1 MENKISSNKNIVTK
15 LNVNKNFHNSHT
27 NKNMKNIK
35 QSYPVLKKIKA
46 LNKDVI
52 TEHTYIPRPNILKI
66 LAKHENQLIND
77 ETNKKIIPLRK
88 KISNYQ
94 MENEKILKEVNEL
107 RTENNSF
114 INRYKMSGLLTPKS
128 NSHFLK
134 LGLSPKIIKDI
145 NSEGHRISDIL
156 NKTNIFDKS
165 LLLNKKYANFAR
177 NVIEQRNPELINDS
191 QFITKMNENLK
202 ERKNNDLFT
211 NTNYIID
218 KKNRRKRVSIYSQLL
233 NKDNYDKKTKVSISQ
248 LISEFNI
255 INNDIKM
262 ISNYKIINERKQRK
276 LRKKKLLKSLKKIQ
290 KELANSEA
298 NKIDNDETNKNF
310 SRIKTEE
317 KAKILKR
324 LRCRNLYV
332 KSSNSLS
339 SANFKNKNEEIDG
352 NNYNRFSYRKKATN
366 SNFNKS
372 STKKDFINES
382 SFKSL
387 NFSEFI
393 NSNNKYAQAQK
404 NKRKDFNIFN
414 KIEDNKN
421 NPKYISRFNGNKLS
435 DNLSL
440 EEWKINAI
448 NMTEEDKN
456 LAKSEIRRINLEAYR
471 RRKNQVLQ
479 NLYNNMKI
487 KSFSENKKDISE
499 YLKKYKGTVIK
510 EPNYE
515 KGSQIFKIV
524 NDFIEKSNEYN
535 LPNEMNKIRN
545 KTNLYSYKNT
555 KKFHDIV
562 KLNNKVQ
569 NLMYDYAEDIL
580 DLNNDIKK

>member
-1 MENKISSNKNIVTK
+1 MENKSSPTK
-15 LNVNKNFHNSHT
+15 HSFNVNKNQNSNT
-27 NKNMKNIK
+27 DNNMKNK
-35 QSYPVLKKIKA
+35 GLTFPVLKKIKT

-52 TEHTYIPRPNILKI
+52 NDHSYIPRANVLKI
-66 LAKHENQLIND
+66 LVKHENLVMND
-77 ETNKKIIPLRK
+77 ETYKKVIPLRK
-88 KISNYQ
+88 KICNYQ
-94 MENEKILKEVNEL
+94 LKNEKVLKEVNEL

-114 INRYKMSGLLTPKS
+114 INRYKMSGLLTPRS
-128 NSHFLK
+128 NSQFLK

-145 NSEGHRISDIL
+145 NSEGHKISDII

-177 NVIEQRNPELINDS
+177 NVIEERNPELINDS
-191 QFITKMNENLK
+191 KFITKMNENLK
-202 ERKNNDLFT
+202 ERQNNDLFT
-211 NTNYIID
+211 NSNYTTNN
-218 KKNRRKRVSIYSQLL
+218 KNRRKSRASIYSKLV
-233 NKDNYDKKTKVSISQ
+233 NKANQEKKTKVSISQ

-262 ISNYKIINERKQRK
+262 ISNYKNINERKKRR
-276 LRKKKLLKSLKKIQ
+276 LRKKEMLKNLKKIQ
-290 KELANSEA
+290 KELANLEA
-298 NKIDNDETNKNF
+298 NKIETNKN
-310 SRIKTEE
+310 SSKIKSEE
-317 KAKILKR
+317 KEKILKR
-324 LRCRNLYV
+324 LRCRSLYV
-332 KSSNSLS
+332 KSSNYLS
-339 SANFKNKNEEIDG
+339 SANPENKNEKIDVD
-352 NNYNRFSYRKKATN
+352 NFNRYSLRKKPT
-366 SNFNKS
+366 NFNKS
-372 STKKDFINES
+372 STNKDFINDS
-382 SFKSL
+382 SYKSL
-387 NFSEFI
+387 NFSGFL
-393 NSNNKYAQAQK
+393 NSSNKNDQIQK

-414 KIEDNKN
+414 KIEDDKN
-421 NPKYISRFNGNKLS
+421 NSKYISRFNANKLS
-435 DNLSL
+435 DCLSL
-440 EEWKINAI
+440 EEWKTNPI
-448 NMTEEDKN
+448 NMTEEEKN
-456 LAKSEIRRINLEAYR
+456 LPESERRRINLEAFK
-471 RRKNQVLQ
+471 RRKNQFLQ

-487 KSFSENKKDISE
+487 KSFSENKNDISE

-515 KGSQIFKIV
+515 QGSHIYKIV